1 MTVVVADTSPINY
14 LVLIGAAEVREQLYR
29 QIVIPEDVFIELT
42 DRGAPSEVREWAANY
57 PDWVEVRNSPRPDAA
72 LRELDAGEAAAIT
85 LAEMETDVLLL
96 MDEAAGRLEASRR
109 GIPNTGTL
117 GVLRRA
123 AIDGFVDLREALD
136 RLTATNFRVPRALI
150 EELLAED
157 RQRRRQGS

>member
-1 MTVVVADTSPINY
+1 
-14 LVLIGAAEVREQLYR
+14 
-29 QIVIPEDVFIELT
+29 
-42 DRGAPSEVREWAANY
+42 
-57 PDWVEVRNSPRPDAA
+57 
-72 LRELDAGEAAAIT
+72 
-85 LAEMETDVLLL
+85 METDVLLL